1 MGEWKR
7 VPVSEV
13 CSLIVDCVN
22 KTAPTVD
29 SITPYKMIRTPNIR
43 NGRISLDGCKHVEKE
58 VYEKWTRRAKVEID
72 DVLLTREAPMGEVGL
87 FNSSETVFLGQRIMQ
102 YRANREVLNPHFLLY
117 SFLSNDL
124 QHQFRMHDGSGSVVS
139 HIRVPDCLK
148 FEINLPELN
157 TQNNIVTILKS
168 LDDKIELNRKM
179 NETLE
184 EMARAIFKSWFVD
197 FDPVHA
203 KARGEKP
210 AGMPEEIANLFPSEF
225 VHSDLL
231 GKPIPKGWLVKPLK
245 ELIDFNPT
253 RKLQKGSV
261 VPYVEMSSLP
271 EQGMSIKSFYE
282 REFKSGSKFVNG
294 DTLFARITPCLE
306 NGKTAFV
313 DCLKDSEV
321 GWGSTEFIVMRSKAG
336 ISNFFSYLV
345 ARSEWFR
352 TVAIGSMTGSS
363 GRQRASKE
371 ALEELLV
378 AVPCEAVFKAFND
391 LIDATPEKIK
401 ASHRESQTLTELRDS
416 LLPKLI
422 SGEIEV

>member
-1 MGEWKR
+1 MSEWREYKL
-7 VPVSEV
+7 SEIINIIGGGTPSRSNPEFWGGTIPWLSV
-13 CSLIVDCVN
+13 KDFNAGRRYVEN
-22 KTAPTVD
+22 TEEH
-29 SITPYKMIRTPNIR
+29 ITPLGLNKSSTKILT
-43 NGRISLDGCKHVEKE
+43 NGQVIISARGTVGELAQIVGEMAFNQSCYGLD
-58 VYEKWTRRAKVEID
+58 AKSEYLTNDYLYYLIKYTVSNLKKLTHGAVFDTITKNTFDYANVKIPESKQQTEI
-72 DVLLTREAPMGEVGL
+72 VKI
-87 FNSSETVFLGQRIMQ
+87 LG
-102 YRANREVLNPHFLLY
+102 
-117 SFLSNDL
+117 
-124 QHQFRMHDGSGSVVS
+124 
-139 HIRVPDCLK
+139 
-148 FEINLPELN
+148 
-157 TQNNIVTILKS
+157 S

-184 EMARAIFKSWFVD
+184 EMGKAIFKSWFVD

-210 AGMPEEIANLFPSEF
+210 AGMPDEIADLFPSEF
-225 VHSDLL
+225 VHSDQLN
-231 GKPIPKGWLVKPLK
+231 KPIPKGWEVKPLK

-313 DCLKDSEV
+313 DCLNDSEV

-336 ISNFFSYLV
+336 IPDFFSYLV

-378 AVPCEAVFKAFND
+378 AIPCEAVFKAFND
-391 LIDATPEKIK
+391 LIGTTPEKIK
-401 ASHRESQTLTELRDS
+401 SSHMQSQTLAELRDS